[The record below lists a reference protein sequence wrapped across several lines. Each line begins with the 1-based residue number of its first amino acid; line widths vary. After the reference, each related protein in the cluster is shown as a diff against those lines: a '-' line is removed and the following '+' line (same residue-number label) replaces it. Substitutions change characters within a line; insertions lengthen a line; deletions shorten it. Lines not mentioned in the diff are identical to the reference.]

1 MDREVIKS
9 RVWQSI
15 ENNDKEEFEIKLH
28 DRMGV
33 VIVGKMM
40 E

>member
-1 MDREVIKS
+1 MDREPIKS

-15 ENNDKEEFEIKLH
+15 DNNDEEFEIKLH